1 MGRKSLLLLI
11 AEVRMRHTMVLA
23 LALAAASAHAKVVT
37 REVPYHD
44 GSAAL
49 VGFLAYDDTRTS
61 APGVLIVHQWMG
73 LTDYEKGR
81 ARQLAELGYVA
92 FCADVY
98 GEGRLAKDVQEA
110 GQLAG
115 KFKGDRALFRSRLN
129 AALATLR
136 TSPGVDA
143 RRTAAIGYCFG
154 GTGVLELARSG
165 ADVLGVVSF
174 HGGLDSP
181 TPADGKNIKAKVL
194 VLHGANDPYVP
205 KADIAAMEQE
215 LKAAGVD
222 YQLVFYSG
230 AVHAFT
236 QAMAGSDPSKGAAY
250 NERADRR
257 SWIAMKDFFQ
267 ELFGH

>member
-1 MGRKSLLLLI
+1 MRYPMVLGLLL
-11 AEVRMRHTMVLA
+11 
-23 LALAAASAHAKVVT
+23 AAVTSHAKVVT
-37 REVPYHD
+37 KEVRYKD
-44 GSAAL
+44 GDVEL
-49 VGFLAYDDTRTS
+49 VGYLAYDNAKS
-61 APGVLIVHQWMG
+61 LVPGVLIVPQWMG

-81 ARQLAELGYVA
+81 ARQLADLGYVA

-98 GEGRLAKDVQEA
+98 GDGHNAADTKEA

-115 KFKGDRALFRSRLN
+115 KFKGNRALLRSRLA
-129 AALATLR
+129 AALAVLR
-136 TSPGVDA
+136 ASPTVDA
-143 RRTAAIGYCFG
+143 QRCAAIGYCFG

-194 VLHGANDPYVP
+194 VLHGADDPYVP
-205 KADIAAMEQE
+205 KTDIAAFEQE

-230 AVHAFT
+230 AVHSFT
-236 QAMAGSDPSKGAAY
+236 QPMAGNDPSKGAAY
-250 NERADRR
+250 NERADKR
-257 SWIAMKDFFQ
+257 SWIALLDFFH
-267 ELFGH
+267 EIFGR